1 MNSTKV
7 WLNVPIYKQPHLHK
21 GFTIVELLIVIVI
34 IGILA
39 ALVIVAYNGIQNRA
53 RAAQYQTD
61 AQAIM
66 KKAEA
71 YAADNNGTYPTT
83 DGNFSGQLAVLP
95 TNVSVAFTSSASS
108 AVVNTIG
115 SGTTNPTSPSAITN
129 ALYQNTSSGLKTYT
143 VKTCNSAGGLLVYY
157 PDPTNSAA
165 TNAAVKTTA
174 AGNVA
179 SC

>member
-1 MNSTKV
+1 MEQYTVS
-7 WLNVPIYKQPHLHK
+7 LSRPHRNK
-21 GFTIVELLIVIVI
+21 FSGFTIVELLIVIVI

-39 ALVIVAYNGIQNRA
+39 ALVVVAYSGIQNRA
-53 RAAQYQTD
+53 KAAQYQTD
-61 AQAIM
+61 AQTIM

-71 YAADNNGTYPTT
+71 YAADNSGAYPTIA
-83 DGNFSGQLAVLP
+83 GNFSGQLASLP
-95 TNVSVAFTSSASS
+95 TNISIAFTTSASN
-108 AVVNTIG
+108 AVVNTVG

-129 ALYQNTSSGLKTYT
+129 ALYQNTTSGLKTYT
-143 VKTCNSAGGLLVYY
+143 VKTCNTGGGLLIYY

-165 TNAAVKTTA
+165 TNAAVKTTS